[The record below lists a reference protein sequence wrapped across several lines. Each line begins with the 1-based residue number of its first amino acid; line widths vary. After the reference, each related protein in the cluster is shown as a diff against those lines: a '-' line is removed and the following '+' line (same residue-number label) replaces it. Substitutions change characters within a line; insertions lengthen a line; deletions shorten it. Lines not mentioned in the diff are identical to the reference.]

1 MFNRRSLMMAAAS
14 AFVLTAA
21 GPAAAQETIKIG
33 NTMPYSGP
41 ASAYGQIGR
50 TIEAYFN
57 KLNADGGVAGRQI
70 EFITY
75 DDAYSPPKAVE
86 QTRRLIEQDQ
96 VDILFQ
102 NLGTPSN
109 TAIQKYVNAK
119 KVPHLFL
126 ATGAAKWNMPDKFP
140 MTTGWQ
146 PSYQTE
152 GQIYAQYIQENIENP
167 KIAILWQNDDFGKD
181 YLIGMKEALGEAAET
196 LIVAEAP
203 YEVAQPT
210 VDSEVL
216 SLKASGANV
225 FFDVTSAK
233 HAAQAIRRAYDIG
246 WHPTHFL
253 NNVSTSVEVVLKTA
267 GLEKAVGIIS
277 AAYLKDPTDPQWRG
291 APDYEAWIQ
300 WMDRYYPEG
309 NKQDYLNSYAYGV
322 AFVMTEVL
330 KACGDDLSR
339 ENIMRQA
346 ASMRD
351 LEVPMVLPGI
361 RINTSPDD
369 FYPVQQLKL
378 MRFDGEKWALFGE
391 VIAVE

>member
-1 MFNRRSLMMAAAS
+1 MKRVKSLLLGAALS
-14 AFVLTAA
+14 LCLTA
-21 GPAAAQETIKIG
+21 PVWAADTIKIG

-41 ASAYGQIGR
+41 LSVYGTVGRAIASYFEMINDNGGINGR
-50 TIEAYFN
+50 M
-57 KLNADGGVAGRQI
+57 V
-70 EFITY
+70 EFITL
-75 DDAYSPPKAVE
+75 DDAYSPPKTVE
-86 QTRRLIEQDQ
+86 QIRKLVEQEE
-96 VDILFQ
+96 VLLLFSTT
-102 NLGTPSN
+102 GTPTNS
-109 TAIQKYVNAK
+109 AVHKYINAK
-119 KVPHLFL
+119 KIPHLFL
-126 ATGAAKWNMPDKFP
+126 YTGASKWGQPKDYPWTMGYWPAYATEAKV
-140 MTTGWQ
+140 
-146 PSYQTE
+146 
-152 GQIYAQYIQENIENP
+152 YAQYILDNIP
-167 KIAILWQNDDFGKD
+167 DARIGILSQNDDYGKD
-181 YLIGMKEALGEAAET
+181 YVEGFKDGLGAAADK
-196 LIVAEAP
+196 LIVAEMTFEATD
-203 YEVAQPT
+203 PT
-210 VDSEVL
+210 IDSQIVT
-216 SLKASGANV
+216 LKTSGANV

-346 ASMRD
+346 ASMTD

>member
-1 MFNRRSLMMAAAS
+1 MNRVKSLLAGAALSLCLVAP
-14 AFVLTAA
+14 AFGAD
-21 GPAAAQETIKIG
+21 TIKIG

-41 ASAYGQIGR
+41 LSVYGTVGR
-50 TIEAYFN
+50 AIAGYFDMIN
-57 KLNADGGVAGRQI
+57 DNGGINGRMV
-70 EFITY
+70 EFITL
-75 DDAYSPPKAVE
+75 DDAYSPPKTVE
-86 QTRRLIEQDQ
+86 QIRKLVEQEE
-96 VDILFQ
+96 VLLLFSTT
-102 NLGTPSN
+102 GTPTNS
-109 TAIQKYVNAK
+109 AVHKYINAK
-119 KVPHLFL
+119 KIPHLFL
-126 ATGAAKWNMPDKFP
+126 YTGASKWGQPEKYPWTMGYWPAYATEAKV
-140 MTTGWQ
+140 
-146 PSYQTE
+146 
-152 GQIYAQYIQENIENP
+152 YAQYILDNIP
-167 KIAILWQNDDFGKD
+167 DARIGILSQNDDYGKD
-181 YLIGMKEALGEAAET
+181 YVEGFKEGLGDADDK
-196 LIVAEAP
+196 LIVAEMTFEATD
-203 YEVAQPT
+203 PT
-210 VDSEVL
+210 IDSQIVT
-216 SLKASGANV
+216 LKTSGANV

-346 ASMRD
+346 ASMKD

-361 RINTSPDD
+361 RINTGPDD

>member
-1 MFNRRSLMMAAAS
+1 MKRVKSLLLGAALS
-14 AFVLTAA
+14 LCLTA
-21 GPAAAQETIKIG
+21 PVWAADTIKIG

-41 ASAYGQIGR
+41 LSVYGTVGRAIASYFEMINDNGGINGR
-50 TIEAYFN
+50 M
-57 KLNADGGVAGRQI
+57 V
-70 EFITY
+70 EFITL
-75 DDAYSPPKAVE
+75 DDAYSPPKTVE
-86 QTRRLIEQDQ
+86 QIRKLVEQEE
-96 VDILFQ
+96 VLLLFSTT
-102 NLGTPSN
+102 GTPTNS
-109 TAIQKYVNAK
+109 AVHKYINAK
-119 KVPHLFL
+119 KIPHLFL
-126 ATGAAKWNMPDKFP
+126 YTGASKWGQPKDYPWTMGYWPAYATEAKV
-140 MTTGWQ
+140 
-146 PSYQTE
+146 
-152 GQIYAQYIQENIENP
+152 YAQYILDNIP
-167 KIAILWQNDDFGKD
+167 DARIGILSQNDDYGKD
-181 YLIGMKEALGEAAET
+181 YVEGFKDGLGAAADK
-196 LIVAEAP
+196 LIVAEMTFEATD
-203 YEVAQPT
+203 PT
-210 VDSEVL
+210 IDSQIVT
-216 SLKASGANV
+216 LKTSGANV
-225 FFDVTSAK
+225 FFNVTSAK
-233 HAAQAIRRAYDIG
+233 HAAQAIRRAHDIG

-291 APDYEAWIQ
+291 APDYEAWIE
-300 WMDRYYPEG
+300 WMDKYYPEG

-346 ASMRD
+346 ASMKD

-361 RINTSPDD
+361 RINTSPED